1 MSDTLYIL
9 VVDDEPD
16 LEPLIRQ
23 KFRRQIKSN
32 DYDFRI
38 AHDGHEALERLEEH
52 PEIDIILTDI
62 NMPRMDGLTLLSK
75 LHEAGGLRKAVV
87 VTAYGDMENI
97 RTAMNRGAFDFLTK
111 PIDLDDLEIT
121 IRKAQV
127 IVDRERKAELARETF
142 GRYLSDRVVA
152 TLLDHPDGMRLGG
165 EKRTTTLLMSDIRG
179 FSMISERL
187 NPEDVVE
194 ILNIYLREMTE
205 IIHSF
210 DGTIDE
216 FIGDGILTVFGAPIA
231 HEDDALRAVACA
243 VAMELAMDDVNA
255 KLTERGFPTLEMGI
269 GINTGEVV
277 VGNIGSQMRAK
288 YGVVGSNVNLTS
300 RIESFTVGGQ
310 ILVSERTMMDAGDA
324 LSVSRSMEVPMKGFA
339 HPVSIYE
346 IIGVGSPYNLR
357 LPVGSSELIMLE
369 SPVPVTYAALD
380 GKHVSNE
387 SRDGRVLQLS
397 EHEALLETPDG
408 LDELANIRLTFLG
421 ETLSMANY
429 ESVDVYGKVTRAEQD
444 DQCYLVRFTAV
455 PGEATQALSNL
466 VAGV

>member
-1 MSDTLYIL
+1 MSDTLHIL

-23 KFRRQIKSN
+23 KFRRQIRSRA
-32 DYDFRI
+32 YDFKI
-38 AHDGHEALERLEEH
+38 ARDGQEALNRLEEH
-52 PEIDIILTDI
+52 PEIDIVLTDI

-75 LHEAGGLRKAVV
+75 LPETGGLRKAVV

-97 RTAMNRGAFDFLTK
+97 RIAMNRGAFDFLTK

-142 GRYLSDRVVA
+142 GRYLSDRVVS
-152 TLLDHPDGMRLGG
+152 TLLDDPEGMRLGG
-165 EKRTTTLLMSDIRG
+165 EKRPVTLLMSDIRG

-194 ILNIYLREMTE
+194 ILNIYLGEMTE

-243 VAMELAMDDVNA
+243 VAMELGMDEVNA

-310 ILVSERTMMDAGDA
+310 ILVSERTLHDVGDV
-324 LSVSRSMEVPMKGFA
+324 LKISRSMEVPMKGFA
-339 HPVSIYE
+339 HPISIYE
-346 IIGVGSPYNLR
+346 IMGVGAPYNLY
-357 LPVGSSELIMLE
+357 LPVGKSELITLG
-369 SPVPVTYAALD
+369 SPVPITYAALD
-380 GKHVSNE
+380 GKHVSAE
-387 SRDGRVLQLS
+387 SRHGHVLKIS

-408 LDELANIRLTFLG
+408 LDELANIRLTFPG
-421 ETLSMANY
+421 ETLSMPGT
-429 ESVDVYGKVTRAEQD
+429 ESVDVYAKVTEGRQD
-444 DQCYLVRFTAV
+444 GERFLVRFTAV
-455 PGEATQALSNL
+455 PGEAAQALSDL
-466 VAGV
+466 VAAG

>member
-1 MSDTLYIL
+1 MSQTLHIL

-23 KFRRQIKSN
+23 RFRRQIKAN
-32 DYDFRI
+32 VYEFKI
-38 AHDGHEALERLEEH
+38 AHDGQEALQRLEEH
-52 PEIDIILTDI
+52 PEIDIVLTDI

-75 LHEAGGLRKAVV
+75 LPETGGLRKAVV

-111 PIDLDDLEIT
+111 PIDLEDLEIT
-121 IRKAQV
+121 IRKAQA

-165 EKRTTTLLMSDIRG
+165 EKRTATVVMSDIRG

-187 NPEDVVE
+187 KPEEVVE
-194 ILNIYLREMTE
+194 ILNIYLGEMTE

-216 FIGDGILTVFGAPIA
+216 FIGDGILIVFGAPIA
-231 HEDDALRAVACA
+231 HEDDALRAVGCA
-243 VAMELAMDDVNA
+243 VAMQLGMDDVNA
-255 KLTERGFPTLEMGI
+255 QLTERGFPKLEMGI

-288 YGVVGSNVNLTS
+288 YGVVGSHVNLTS

-310 ILVSERTMMDAGDA
+310 ILVSGRTLEEAGGV
-324 LSVSRSMEVPMKGFA
+324 LTVGRRMEVPMKGFA
-339 HPVSIYE
+339 HPVPIFE
-346 IIGVGSPYNLR
+346 IV
-357 LPVGSSELIMLE
+357 
-369 SPVPVTYAALD
+369 
-380 GKHVSNE
+380 
-387 SRDGRVLQLS
+387 
-397 EHEALLETPDG
+397 
-408 LDELANIRLTFLG
+408 
-421 ETLSMANY
+421 
-429 ESVDVYGKVTRAEQD
+429 
-444 DQCYLVRFTAV
+444 
-455 PGEATQALSNL
+455 
-466 VAGV
+466 